1 VLQWIDVALATYLK
15 EVLTVLAAVLLAVAI
30 AIEVVATALLP
41 RADGFTNPLW
51 SAVVLVGYGTAIWLL
66 AVIVRTIPVS
76 VAYAVWSGAG
86 TALVALVGYYFL
98 DEPLGWVKV
107 VSLAMIVVGVVG
119 LNASGTH

>member
-1 VLQWIDVALATYLK
+1 VF
-15 EVLTVLAAVLLAVAI
+15 TVLAAVLLAVAI
-30 AIEVVATALLP
+30 AIEVAATAMLP

-51 SAVVLVGYGTAIWLL
+51 SAVVLLGYGVSIWLL
-66 AVIVRTIPVS
+66 TVIVRTMPVS

-86 TALVALVGYYFL
+86 TALVAVVGYFFL

-119 LNASGTH
+119 LNAAGTH

>member
-1 VLQWIDVALATYLK
+1 MPE

-86 TALVALVGYYFL
+86 TALVAVAGYLFL

-119 LNASGTH
+119 LNVGGTH